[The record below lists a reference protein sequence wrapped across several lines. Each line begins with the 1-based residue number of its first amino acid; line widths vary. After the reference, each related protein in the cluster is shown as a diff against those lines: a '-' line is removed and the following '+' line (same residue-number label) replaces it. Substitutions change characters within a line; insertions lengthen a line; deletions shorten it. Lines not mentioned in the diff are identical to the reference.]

1 MPAYARKCAKIH
13 KLIYGIFMTNDMDS
27 PLFLDNGRF
36 DGLSAGR
43 SKRILRFFGGMILH
57 VIVWDIVLARIPF
70 IGWRARRT
78 RTNRHRKMSRQFRVL
93 AVEMGGVMIKL
104 GQFLSSRVD
113 VLPHEITDEL
123 KGLQDE
129 VPAVPSDQVFAI
141 MRAELGDLDARFAHI
156 EAEPIAAASL
166 GQAHRGWLL
175 PEETDDTY
183 GKAVVVKVQRPF
195 IEEMVRVDLSALSV
209 VAHWLMRYKPI
220 RKRADVPA
228 LLDEFSRTL
237 WEELDYESE
246 ADNAQR
252 FAQIHA
258 DNPRM
263 YIPAIYRQHSTKRVI
278 VLENVETLKIGDME
292 ALTNVDIDPKE
303 VADALLEAYF
313 KQVFIEGFFHADP
326 HPGNLFVRPLPD
338 WDLATEASRP
348 FKLIFIDFGMVGR
361 VPSLMGANLRKIMIA
376 VTMRD
381 ARQLTE
387 AYQDL
392 GFFLPGA
399 DTERII
405 EAQTVLLD
413 RIWGRKLLDLANP
426 DPKEV
431 QELTAQFRDLLFD
444 FPFQIPQDFI
454 YLGRAL
460 GMVSGLISQLDPE
473 INPWYTIEKYGEEL
487 IQRQGASA
495 LGEMSW
501 EVLLEGIRPYLEM
514 PPRILRLL
522 EMAESG
528 RLTIQQKPDAA
539 TKRQQE
545 RLESR
550 LNRLS
555 WSILGAAGMLS
566 ATLLYI
572 FRKNNNR

>member
-1 MPAYARKCAKIH
+1 
-13 KLIYGIFMTNDMDS
+13 
-27 PLFLDNGRF
+27 
-36 DGLSAGR
+36 
-43 SKRILRFFGGMILH
+43 
-57 VIVWDIVLARIPF
+57 
-70 IGWRARRT
+70 
-78 RTNRHRKMSRQFRVL
+78 
-93 AVEMGGVMIKL
+93 MG
-104 GQFLSSRVD
+104 D
-113 VLPHEITDEL
+113 
-123 KGLQDE
+123 
-129 VPAVPSDQVFAI
+129 
-141 MRAELGDLDARFAHI
+141 
-156 EAEPIAAASL
+156 
-166 GQAHRGWLL
+166 
-175 PEETDDTY
+175 
-183 GKAVVVKVQRPF
+183 
-195 IEEMVRVDLSALSV
+195 
-209 VAHWLMRYKPI
+209 
-220 RKRADVPA
+220 
-228 LLDEFSRTL
+228 
-237 WEELDYESE
+237 
-246 ADNAQR
+246 
-252 FAQIHA
+252 
-258 DNPRM
+258 
-263 YIPAIYRQHSTKRVI
+263 
-278 VLENVETLKIGDME
+278 
-292 ALTNVDIDPKE
+292 
-303 VADALLEAYF
+303 
-313 KQVFIEGFFHADP
+313 
-326 HPGNLFVRPLPD
+326 
-338 WDLATEASRP
+338 
-348 FKLIFIDFGMVGR
+348 
-361 VPSLMGANLRKIMIA
+361 NLRKIMIA

-431 QELTAQFRDLLFD
+431 QELTGQFRDLLFD

-487 IQRQGASA
+487 IQQQGASA

-528 RLTIQQKPDAA
+528 RLSVQQKPDAA
-539 TKRQQE
+539 TLRQQE
-545 RLESR
+545 RLENR

-572 FRKNNNR
+572 FRKNNKK